1 VYSLLINSISRVTV
15 KPRIDRD
22 SFLEKHQLKRNQEF
36 NVEVKFIG
44 EPPPKATWQ
53 KANKVMHKVLHVSIQ
68 HFNYI
73 RAQPRVYFL

>member
-1 VYSLLINSISRVTV
+1 V

-22 SFLEKHQLKRNQEF
+22 SFLDKHQLKRGQEF

-53 KANKVMHKVLHVSIQ
+53 KANKVLLYGMRDRL
-68 HFNYI
+68 
-73 RAQPRVYFL
+73 